1 MALIFFGILL
11 HVNFAAGFCNFA
23 IGDLVQALGWS
34 RIDIFTISDDM
45 KIVLD
50 MKKALDLGTV
60 ASRVLPKNEGD
71 ILESKVNQVLTV
83 FFRRVCLLA
92 KA

>member
-1 MALIFFGILL
+1 MALIFFGLFL
-11 HVNFAAGFCNFA
+11 HVNFATGIE

-50 MKKALDLGTV
+50 TKKALDLGRV
-60 ASRVLPKNEGD
+60 ASRVLSKNEG
-71 ILESKVNQVLTV
+71 IKYV
-83 FFRRVCLLA
+83 
-92 KA
+92 